1 MAYNEVR
8 ADRVREA
15 LFDVPKVVEKK
26 MFRGVTFM
34 IDGKMCISVSGDE
47 IMCRIDPVL
56 SDELMEKDHT
66 RGMIHGGKVMKG
78 FIYVNEEGIKTK
90 KQLDYWIGLCLDFNQ
105 YAKASKKPKKS

>member
-1 MAYNEVR
+1 MAYNEVL

-34 IDGKMCISVSGDE
+34 IDGKMCISVGGDE
-47 IMCRIDPVL
+47 IMCRIDPAEYETVI
-56 SDELMEKDHT
+56 DRNDV
-66 RGMIHGGKVMKG
+66 RPMIHGGKVMKG